1 MGWARDEGP
10 LIAGGGGGVR
20 PPPPLVVTEDEAREA
35 LQKLEVA

>member
-35 LQKLEVA
+35 LQKLEAA